1 MRRLAAAL
9 LAMGLA
15 APAAAVSIGEHAPLQ
30 ALIDDLVGKE
40 GFERASLERLFAG
53 ATFQQSIIDAIT
65 RPAEKMPWHRYRP
78 IFMTEQRIAGGVEFW
93 RTHAGLLTRAERE
106 HGVPASVIT
115 AIIGVETRYGAVTG
129 RYRAVDALTTL
140 AVAGLPRSAFF
151 GGELRH
157 LLLLGREE
165 RLDVAALSGSYAGA
179 LGLPQFIPSSYR
191 AYAVDFDADGR
202 RDLLGSPADA
212 IGSVANYLA
221 RHGWQRGEPISA
233 AASVAPGGTSLAQGD
248 LKPTLTLAELGQRGV
263 GVPPGAAPALKAKLI
278 RLDAEQGDEYHLGF
292 QNFYAIT
299 RYNHSPLYAM
309 AVTQLAAAIGE
320 RRAPAR
326 LGER

>member
-9 LAMGLA
+9 LALGIA
-15 APAAAVSIGEHAPLQ
+15 APAVAVPLAEHPPLR

-40 GFERASLERLFAG
+40 GFERAPLERLLAG
-53 ATFQQSIIDAIT
+53 ATFHQSIIDAIT

-93 RTHAGLLTRAERE
+93 HAHAELLARAERE

-129 RYRAVDALTTL
+129 RYKAVDALTTL

-165 RLDVAALSGSYAGA
+165 RLDLNTLSGSYAGA

-221 RHGWQRGEPISA
+221 RHGWQPGEPISA
-233 AASVAPGGTSLAQGD
+233 AASVTPPDASLAQGD

-278 RLDAEQGDEYHLGF
+278 RLEAEQGDEYHLGF

-299 RYNHSPLYAM
+299 RYNHSALYAM

-320 RRAPAR
+320 RRAATP
-326 LGER
+326 

>member
-1 MRRLAAAL
+1 AAAL
-9 LAMGLA
+9 LALGLA
-15 APAAAVSIGEHAPLQ
+15 APAVAVPLAEHPPLR
-30 ALIDDLVGKE
+30 ALIDDLVDKE
-40 GFERASLERLFAG
+40 GFERAPLERLLAG
-53 ATFQQSIIDAIT
+53 ATFHQSIIDAIT

-93 RTHAGLLTRAERE
+93 RTHAELLARAERE

-129 RYRAVDALTTL
+129 RYKAVDALATL
-140 AVAGLPRSAFF
+140 AVAGLSRSAFF

-165 RLDVAALSGSYAGA
+165 RLDLATLSGSYAGA

-221 RHGWQRGEPISA
+221 RHGWQPGEPISA
-233 AASVAPGGTSLAQGD
+233 AASVTPPDASLAQGD

-278 RLDAEQGDEYHLGF
+278 RLEAEQGDEYHLGF

-299 RYNHSPLYAM
+299 RYNHSALYAM

-320 RRAPAR
+320 RRAATP
-326 LGER
+326 